1 MFLNFKKRCLFVYP
15 NTSAITTD
23 WRLDGVK
30 ASIAKEKQ
38 LLLALL
44 AASRQAAHGGEG
56 LQRPSRSPLLYSEAE
71 ALLLS
76 LATELYLPFQY
87 ISVKNIMYYVSEN
100 MRIFFI
106 YQKVVSS
113 VLRSLK
119 ERKGES
125 LYVFFLKK
133 KNLLM
138 PLGNPFVT
146 ENVMEWEWTQTF
158 LWKHSQSFSAVFRES
173 EDSVLFF
180 HKLTKYIL
188 YFLITKERTS
198 YRPEDPKT

>member
-1 MFLNFKKRCLFVYP
+1 MYP

-125 LYVFFLKK
+125 LYVFF
-133 KNLLM
+133 
-138 PLGNPFVT
+138 
-146 ENVMEWEWTQTF
+146 
-158 LWKHSQSFSAVFRES
+158 
-173 EDSVLFF
+173 
-180 HKLTKYIL
+180 
-188 YFLITKERTS
+188 
-198 YRPEDPKT
+198 

>member
-1 MFLNFKKRCLFVYP
+1 MYP

-87 ISVKNIMYYVSEN
+87 ISVKNIMY
-100 MRIFFI
+100 
-106 YQKVVSS
+106 
-113 VLRSLK
+113 VLRL
-119 ERKGES
+119 GE
-125 LYVFFLKK
+125 Y
-133 KNLLM
+133 
-138 PLGNPFVT
+138 
-146 ENVMEWEWTQTF
+146 EN
-158 LWKHSQSFSAVFRES
+158 
-173 EDSVLFF
+173 FF
-180 HKLTKYIL
+180 HLPKGRQFCFT
-188 YFLITKERTS
+188 FFER
-198 YRPEDPKT
+198 

>member
-1 MFLNFKKRCLFVYP
+1 
-15 NTSAITTD
+15 
-23 WRLDGVK
+23 
-30 ASIAKEKQ
+30 
-38 LLLALL
+38 
-44 AASRQAAHGGEG
+44 
-56 LQRPSRSPLLYSEAE
+56 
-71 ALLLS
+71 
-76 LATELYLPFQY
+76 
-87 ISVKNIMYYVSEN
+87 
-100 MRIFFI
+100 
-106 YQKVVSS
+106 
-113 VLRSLK
+113 
-119 ERKGES
+119 
-125 LYVFFLKK
+125 
-133 KNLLM
+133 M

>member
-125 LYVFFLKK
+125 LYVFFFKK
-133 KNLLM
+133 ESFNAAGKSLCNWKCY
-138 PLGNPFVT
+138 GVRVNTDIFV
-146 ENVMEWEWTQTF
+146 ETF
-158 LWKHSQSFSAVFRES
+158 SVFFCSF
-173 EDSVLFF
+173 
-180 HKLTKYIL
+180 
-188 YFLITKERTS
+188 
-198 YRPEDPKT
+198 